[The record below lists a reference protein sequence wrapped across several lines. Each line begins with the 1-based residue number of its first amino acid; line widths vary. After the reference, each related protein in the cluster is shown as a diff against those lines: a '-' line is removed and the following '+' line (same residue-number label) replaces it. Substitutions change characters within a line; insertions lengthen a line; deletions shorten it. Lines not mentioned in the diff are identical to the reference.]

1 MDPDERAGPRPR
13 RDRRER
19 REMRGER
26 ERTRDLGEKKKR
38 GPEARPTA
46 GGFGQAYIGGF
57 DSAGPAREEK
67 QQEKERQRSRM
78 EKKKEEKMRERRKER
93 SLFDRRSAGCST
105 AGAPLALS

>member
-1 MDPDERAGPRPR
+1 
-13 RDRRER
+13 
-19 REMRGER
+19 MRGER

-67 QQEKERQRSRM
+67 QQEKEKQRSRM
-78 EKKKEEKMRERRKER
+78 KEEEKEKAREKER
-93 SLFDRRSAGCST
+93 EEPESVCLTVARLAAQPLLPVSLFPSLPPKPSSSRS
-105 AGAPLALS
+105 